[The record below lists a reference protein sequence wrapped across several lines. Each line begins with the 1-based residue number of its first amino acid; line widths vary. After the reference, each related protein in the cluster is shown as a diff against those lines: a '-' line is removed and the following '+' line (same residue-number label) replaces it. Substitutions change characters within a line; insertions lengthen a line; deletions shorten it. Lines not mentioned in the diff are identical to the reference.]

1 MVKNPNVDRI
11 IDFISKFSVS
21 LSTSSSSKEEEEE
34 EENRTRGENT
44 TCGEIENPFLLKLIN
59 YLIGVRKR
67 ERERE
72 REREINSY

>member
-11 IDFISKFSVS
+11 IDFISKFAVS
-21 LSTSSSSKEEEEE
+21 LSTSPD
-34 EENRTRGENT
+34 EENKTSENNT

-59 YLIGVRKR
+59 YLIGVRVS

-72 REREINSY
+72 RLFLY

>member
-21 LSTSSSSKEEEEE
+21 LSKSSEE
-34 EENRTRGENT
+34 EENRTKGENT
-44 TCGEIENPFLLKLIN
+44 TCGEIENPFLIKLIN
-59 YLIGVRKR
+59 YLIGVSKK

-72 REREINSY
+72 RD